1 MFCSMYTN
9 REELGRIADAQA
21 ALRRVAT
28 LVARRSALAD
38 VLAAVTQEASAVFNA
53 EGALIVRHRPDGTG
67 TVVAR
72 LGDNPNERSVESRWR
87 TVACP
92 IVVDGRR
99 WGAIAIASK
108 HSGFPADTEE
118 RLADFTE
125 LVALAIVNAERQADV
140 ISSRARVI
148 ASADDARRRVERDL
162 HDGVQQR
169 LVALAME
176 IRSAQAAVPA
186 GLGELAAELDDAA
199 AGLTQ
204 AIEELRELARGIH
217 PEILD
222 RGLAPA
228 LRSLAGR
235 SAVPVDLDV
244 GLKGPLPRAVD
255 VAGYYVVSEALTNAT
270 KHAAASKVTI
280 RADADAKVLRIN
292 VRDDGVGGADLL
304 AGSGL
309 IGLKDRVEALGG
321 RMTLQ
326 SPRGSGTSLSIE
338 LPLTP
343 A

>member
-1 MFCSMYTN
+1 M
-9 REELGRIADAQA
+9 
-21 ALRRVAT
+21 
-28 LVARRSALAD
+28 
-38 VLAAVTQEASAVFNA
+38 
-53 EGALIVRHRPDGTG
+53 
-67 TVVAR
+67 
-72 LGDNPNERSVESRWR
+72 
-87 TVACP
+87 
-92 IVVDGRR
+92 
-99 WGAIAIASK
+99 
-108 HSGFPADTEE
+108 
-118 RLADFTE
+118 
-125 LVALAIVNAERQADV
+125 ALAIANAERQADV

-280 RADADAKVLRIN
+280 RADADAKVSGSTSVTTGSA
-292 VRDDGVGGADLL
+292 VR
-304 AGSGL
+304 
-309 IGLKDRVEALGG
+309 
-321 RMTLQ
+321 
-326 SPRGSGTSLSIE
+326 TSW
-338 LPLTP
+338 P
-343 A
+343 ARD